1 MRKEITLY
9 RFALAML
16 SVALCGGCAK
26 TTTDEDTEN
35 LMPMRFGLSEISTR
49 AAISGVSDLQQ
60 EGQAF
65 SVWGTYARTSG
76 NTTTGQTFT
85 VFDGTPVTYKSTAW
99 TYDNP
104 QYWFPGFTYNFRALY
119 PSSVQ
124 NVTFDGSALQINNFD
139 GTQSIDLLA
148 ASPAPIPCRVNQ
160 TMGKVQLTFRHLLSR
175 VAFIGKSDPTLLGD
189 GRQIVIEEAVL
200 SGVYKTGNWSGAT
213 FDANTS
219 GTWTP
224 TGAPQTY
231 TVTDIT
237 LATDGTNLFS
247 DELFIP
253 QDLTNAELTIKF
265 HYNVKNGTAKT
276 FTSTTQL
283 STLLPKWEAGK
294 SYRYPFTIG
303 SHIFFTKPTIDK
315 WVYAPINNTNDFNIY
330 PTN

>member
-1 MRKEITLY
+1 MRNPLCIKHIIHTTIGLILIASCTKNEI
-9 RFALAML
+9 
-16 SVALCGGCAK
+16 SDDK
-26 TTTDEDTEN
+26 HND
-35 LMPMRFGLSEISTR
+35 MPMRFRVST
-49 AAISGVSDLQQ
+49 AASKAIVSNDVFLQP
-60 EGQAF
+60 GTTF
-65 SVWGTYARTSG
+65 KVWGNYHTSNG
-76 NTTTGQTFT
+76 TSYST
-85 VFDGTPVTYKSTAW
+85 VFDGTQMTYNGCEW
-99 TYDNP
+99 TYDDP
-104 QYWFPGFTYNFRALY
+104 QYWFPGCTYAFRAVY
-119 PSSVQ
+119 PSEVSQVSLK
-124 NVTFDGSALQINNFD
+124 NDHFKIENFD
-139 GTQSIDLLA
+139 ATKAFDLLLA
-148 ASPAPIPCRVNQ
+148 EPDAIHCGVNQ
-160 TMGKVQLTFRHLLSR
+160 TMPPVALNFRHLLSR

-219 GTWTP
+219 DTWTP
-224 TGAPQTY
+224 TGAPQNY
-231 TVTDIT
+231 TVTNIT
-237 LATDGTNLFS
+237 LATDGTNLFT